1 MHQGLRGW
9 TSRRSVPTMDELGG
23 RQRFLTKTGELRQTQ
38 LNRCLHSMLWPVGQ
52 HGMRIWFMPL
62 ALLLSAIFQR
72 RADRPILKKRGRAFA
87 RPPCHYEFL
96 SLLS

>member
-38 LNRCLHSMLWPVGQ
+38 LNRCFHSMLWPVGQ
-52 HGMRIWFMPL
+52 HGMSFWFMPL

-72 RADRPILKKRGRAFA
+72 RGARPILKKEAG
-87 RPPCHYEFL
+87 L
-96 SLLS
+96 SPDLRVTTSS

>member
-1 MHQGLRGW
+1 
-9 TSRRSVPTMDELGG
+9 MDELGG

-38 LNRCLHSMLWPVGQ
+38 LNRCFHSMLWPVGQ

-72 RADRPILKKRGRAFA
+72 RIDRPNRVGGEDVSIPAVLPHHRTYG
-87 RPPCHYEFL
+87 
-96 SLLS
+96 SVSGGS